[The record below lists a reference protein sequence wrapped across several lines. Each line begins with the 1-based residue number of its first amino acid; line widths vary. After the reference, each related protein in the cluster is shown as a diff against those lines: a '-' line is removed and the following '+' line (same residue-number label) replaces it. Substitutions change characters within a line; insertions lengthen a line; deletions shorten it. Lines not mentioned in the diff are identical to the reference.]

1 MQPLPCV
8 CFFRMQ
14 ATKQVLEGAEDSKRL
29 DIFEDV
35 GAYLEASL
43 TPDF

>member
-1 MQPLPCV
+1 
-8 CFFRMQ
+8 MQ

-35 GAYLEASL
+35 GAYLEASF
-43 TPDF
+43 TPIFEGTCHILYPK